1 MTVAIDRNFKVK
13 HGLEVADSANING
26 QLTVSGINY
35 PTADGNSNDVIKTDG
50 SGNLSFGRISLSEL
64 DDVVLASLREGGLL
78 VYDSASQRWTAT
90 NTITEDKQDITTDGG
105 FY

>member
-1 MTVAIDRNFKVK
+1 MAIDKNFKVK
-13 HGLEVADSANING
+13 HGLEVADSASIG
-26 QLTVSGINY
+26 GPLVVKGMRY
-35 PTADGNSNDVIKTDG
+35 PIADGNINDVIKTDG
-50 SGNLSFGRISLSEL
+50 SGNLSFGKLSISDL

-78 VYDSASQRWTAT
+78 VYDSAAQKWTAT

>member
-1 MTVAIDRNFKVK
+1 MAIDKNFKVK
-13 HGLEVADSANING
+13 HGLEVADSANIG
-26 QLTVSGINY
+26 GTLVASGLRY
-35 PTADGNSNDVIKTDG
+35 PTGDGNNNDVIKTDG

-78 VYDSASQRWTAT
+78 VYDSANQRWTAT
-90 NTITEDKQDITTDGG
+90 NIITEDKQDITTDGG

>member
-1 MTVAIDRNFKVK
+1 MAIDKNFKVK
-13 HGLEVADSANING
+13 HGLEVADSAIING
-26 QLTVSGINY
+26 LLVAAGLRY
-35 PTADGNSNDVIKTDG
+35 PTADGNINDVIKTDG
-50 SGNLSFGRISLSEL
+50 SGNLSFGKLSISDL

-78 VYDSASQRWTAT
+78 VYDSAAQKWTAT